1 MAWCPQCKNEYKEG
15 IKTCVDCGCDLVEQ
29 EQYDDL
35 VPILFGDEEA
45 KLEQLKKYL
54 EYNNLQGVTLQYD
67 EVERQYEL
75 FVREADKMQAVTM
88 ARVFLQQE
96 ALRELEEAE
105 DMESEE
111 MEEAE
116 SEEIEIQVRKENSGL
131 YSSTT
136 ERAQENR
143 TAAWT
148 QLIVGGLGLL
158 VMILGFLGVIPLK
171 IGNPYMFYGVM
182 GSLFLFFVVMGFV
195 SMRSAKA
202 LAKTAE
208 SENSLKDA
216 INAWYQQNLTAE
228 SVDAELGE
236 DKDLPEEMLYFKR
249 TQIIKDKLNH
259 QFMNLDQVFLDH
271 MIDNEIYDYIYT
283 EKER

>member
-29 EQYDDL
+29 EQYNDL
-35 VPILFGDEEA
+35 VPILFGEEA
-45 KLEQLKKYL
+45 KLERLKKYL

-67 EVERQYEL
+67 EAEQQYEL
-75 FVREADKMQAVTM
+75 FVREDDKMQAVTM

-96 ALRELEEAE
+96 ALRELEEADE
-105 DMESEE
+105 EESDDA
-111 MEEAE
+111 EEAE
-116 SEEIEIQVRKENSGL
+116 EAQPEVKSGKPGM
-131 YSSTT
+131 YTSSTV
-136 ERAQENR
+136 RAEENR

-182 GSLFLFFVVMGFV
+182 CSLFLFFVIMGFV
-195 SMRSAKA
+195 SMKSARA

-216 INAWYQQNLTAE
+216 INTWYQQNLTAE

-236 DKDLPEEMLYFKR
+236 DEDLPEEMLYFKR

-283 EKER
+283 GKER